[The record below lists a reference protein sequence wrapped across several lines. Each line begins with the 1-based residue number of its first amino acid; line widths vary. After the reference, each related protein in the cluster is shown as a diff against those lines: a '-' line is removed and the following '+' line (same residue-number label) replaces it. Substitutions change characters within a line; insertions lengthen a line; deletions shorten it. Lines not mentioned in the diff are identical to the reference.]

1 MASLY
6 IFWLLGTLTGN
17 ETDLTPASLHEKFH
31 SSWLPSGGIEDQE
44 VAVVNCKS
52 VKPWDLTKFCMFT
65 YLIADIFGISDHN
78 LMYSQ
83 EAVEAPE
90 GSTSPDQAAIEA
102 RVSI

>member
-1 MASLY
+1 
-6 IFWLLGTLTGN
+6 
-17 ETDLTPASLHEKFH
+17 
-31 SSWLPSGGIEDQE
+31 
-44 VAVVNCKS
+44 
-52 VKPWDLTKFCMFT
+52 MFT
-65 YLIADIFGISDHN
+65 YLIAEIFGISDHN